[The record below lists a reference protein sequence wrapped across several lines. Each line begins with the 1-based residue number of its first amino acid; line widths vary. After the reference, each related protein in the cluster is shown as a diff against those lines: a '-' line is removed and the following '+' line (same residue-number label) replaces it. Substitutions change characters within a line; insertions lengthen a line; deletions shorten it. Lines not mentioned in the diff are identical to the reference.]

1 MKRLIRK
8 VNNIFALIVLVV
20 FYFIIIGL
28 ARIFAIIF
36 SREKDTRNIDSYWKE
51 KSKTRFPKDYF
62 TSAY

>member
-1 MKRLIRK
+1 MKRFIRK

-28 ARIFAIIF
+28 ARIFAVIF
-36 SREKDTRNIDSYWKE
+36 SREKGTKNVNSYWKE
-51 KSKTRFPKDYF
+51 ESKARFSEDYF

>member
-1 MKRLIRK
+1 MKRFIRK
-8 VNNIFALIVLVV
+8 VNNIFALIVLIV

-36 SREKDTRNIDSYWKE
+36 SREKGTRNINSHWKE
-51 KSKTRFPKDYF
+51 KSEAGLPEGYF